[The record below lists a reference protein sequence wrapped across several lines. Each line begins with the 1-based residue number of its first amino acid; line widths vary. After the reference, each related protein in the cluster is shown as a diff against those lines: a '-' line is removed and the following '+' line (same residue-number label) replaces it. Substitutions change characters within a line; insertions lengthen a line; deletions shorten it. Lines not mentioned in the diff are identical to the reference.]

1 MRKTLWAC
9 GAAAVLGAAVNYLV
23 IDYACDHPNSWLG
36 RCFFK
41 AHEAA
46 LTQVRAVAAT
56 SQAAEFAFH
65 GIQGLFG
72 KGTGAVCEEGDKCP
86 AHPAHEEPAAGEG
99 CPMKPAVLPGGVVMH
114 EDEGVRPAQPMPPVR
129 DLVGEPRLFGAA
141 EDCEELLMP
150 PVPEDAAKMP
160 RVEKSEEAGLRPVT
174 NHSCAN
180 DGSDGPLGPTPRDWN
195 GDNMQMR
202 GFSGEP
208 SAAMPGCKDEE
219 THAQSCPC
227 PHHCCPAHTTHKIE
241 GKGSAG
247 GSEECEPVFPKMQ
260 RDGGETPKHPD
271 VDTMEVR
278 PSDLWFLDLTGP
290 F

>member
-1 MRKTLWAC
+1 
-9 GAAAVLGAAVNYLV
+9 
-23 IDYACDHPNSWLG
+23 
-36 RCFFK
+36 
-41 AHEAA
+41 
-46 LTQVRAVAAT
+46 
-56 SQAAEFAFH
+56 
-65 GIQGLFG
+65 
-72 KGTGAVCEEGDKCP
+72 
-86 AHPAHEEPAAGEG
+86 
-99 CPMKPAVLPGGVVMH
+99 
-114 EDEGVRPAQPMPPVR
+114 
-129 DLVGEPRLFGAA
+129 
-141 EDCEELLMP
+141 
-150 PVPEDAAKMP
+150 EDAAKMP